1 MVLLTGDWMRSAACR
16 AVDEPW
22 NDLFVEA
29 IGVEMGRA
37 RQQKCRAICNQCPVL
52 EDCHRWVFGTRP
64 DPVAHMFAAGMT
76 YRQRRR
82 WRRLGNPKKQPPQ
95 CGTITRYRTVGCRCP
110 LCLKI
115 GEKID
120 GKPEQGEG
128 ERSRTRRR

>member
-1 MVLLTGDWMRSAACR
+1 MVLWTGDWMAQAACH
-16 AVDEPW
+16 VDGEPW
-22 NDLFVEA
+22 NGRFLEA

-37 RQQKCRAICNQCPVL
+37 RQQECRQICNGCPVL
-52 EDCHRWVFGTRP
+52 EDCHRWVFSTKP

-82 WRRLGNPKKQPPQ
+82 WRRLGQPEKQPPR
-95 CGTITRYRTVGCRCP
+95 CGSITRYRVVGCRCDR
-110 LCLKI
+110 CLAT
-115 GEKID
+115 GVRID